1 MLQAMLLSHLIGDY
15 VLQTDSLARWK
26 SRSVWGVIVHGG
38 LVTLSTW
45 LCSLPFASGWWPY
58 ALAIG
63 ALHALIDLLRVKV
76 GRVGPAAELLLFLGD
91 QVAHGV
97 VIVLVLRWSGW
108 LAPRPAH
115 TALGIWLQEGRRMA
129 FIMGY
134 VLLSNPAWVLVH
146 FLVEGMGAVSKS
158 LPGRPGEKYLGMVER
173 GLIATLV
180 LAGQFL
186 LVPLVVAPRLAL
198 DGASSHVSEERIG
211 YLEEML
217 ISAGLA
223 LAVGLALRG
232 RG

>member
-15 VLQTDSLARWK
+15 LLQTDALARWK
-26 SRSVWGVIVHGG
+26 SRSVWGVVVHGV
-38 LVTLSTW
+38 LVTLATW
-45 LCSLPFASGWWPY
+45 LCSLPFVSGWWPY
-58 ALAIG
+58 ALIIG
-63 ALHALIDLLRVKV
+63 ALHALIDLGRVKA
-76 GRVGPAAELLLFLGD
+76 GRVSPAIELFLFMGD

-97 VIVLVLRWSGW
+97 VMVLMLRWSGW

-115 TALGIWLQEGRRMA
+115 TALGIWLQEGHRMA
-129 FIMGY
+129 LIMGY

-146 FLVEGMGAVSKS
+146 FLVKGMGAVSKS
-158 LPGRPGEKYLGMVER
+158 MPGRPGEKYLGMVER

-198 DGASSHVSEERIG
+198 DGAGSRVPEERIG

-217 ISAGLA
+217 ISVGLA

-232 RG
+232 LG